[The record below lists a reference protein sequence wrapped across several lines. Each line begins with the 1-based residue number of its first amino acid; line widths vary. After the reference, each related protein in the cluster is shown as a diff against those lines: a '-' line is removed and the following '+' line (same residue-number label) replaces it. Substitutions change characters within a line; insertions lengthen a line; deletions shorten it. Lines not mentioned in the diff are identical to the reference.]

1 MDPLLMLTHLTLI
14 LLLGLLSSII
24 AHKLKIPNILL
35 LVLAGLFLG
44 HLRYMGEQ
52 LINMPPLFLTSVGV
66 LALVMIVFDSTSRF
80 KLKEFDSVS
89 WNAMKLSVIFLLLSV
104 LILTFFAYKFF
115 NLGSVLYAV
124 IFSILMSGTDPSAVL
139 TIFKDEVD
147 KVGTMLKIESIINT
161 PLVVILPFIVLD
173 IQNELTTGGVF
184 AIDTIIN
191 NLSPFLLKFIVGIG
205 TGVLVGII
213 LLKIMKKNYSD
224 QLSPLSLMI
233 AALLTYIIAE
243 NLQGSGV
250 LAVTTLGLLFG
261 NAYVRERVQ
270 LQEFSALLS
279 LSLQIL
285 VFVLVGIIIKLP
297 LEWMFY
303 IKSGLLFVIYL
314 FIRYLAIIISFKKGT
329 FNFKEKIFMT
339 LNASKGIAVA
349 VMTFTLASMLVGDA
363 LAVLDLVLVFL
374 LYSIILSTIVVKF
387 SDFFLKVPQEP
398 SGGLRDESQELPE

>member
-24 AHKLKIPNILL
+24 SNKLKIPNILL
-35 LVLAGLFLG
+35 LVVAGLFLG
-44 HLRYMGEQ
+44 RLTYAGEQ
-52 LINMPPLFLTSVGV
+52 LINLPELFLTSVGI

-89 WNAMKLSVIFLLLSV
+89 WSAMKLSLIFLLLCTV
-104 LILTFFAYKFF
+104 ILTFFAYQLFD
-115 NLGSVLYAV
+115 LGSIMYAI

-139 TIFKDEVD
+139 TIFKDEAD

-161 PLVVILPFIVLD
+161 PLIVILPFIVLD
-173 IQNELTTGGVF
+173 IQNQLTTGGIF
-184 AIDTIIN
+184 AIDTIVRQ
-191 NLSPFLLKFIVGIG
+191 LSPFLLKFIVGIG

-213 LLKIMKKNYSD
+213 ILKIMKKHYSD

-261 NAYVRERVQ
+261 NAYVRERIQ
-270 LQEFSALLS
+270 LQEFSTLLS

-285 VFVLVGIIIKLP
+285 VFVLVGIIIELP

-303 IKSGLLFVIYL
+303 LKSGLLFVLYL
-314 FIRYLAIIISFKKGT
+314 FIRYLAIIISFEKGT
-329 FNFKEKIFMT
+329 FKF
-339 LNASKGIAVA
+339 
-349 VMTFTLASMLVGDA
+349 
-363 LAVLDLVLVFL
+363 
-374 LYSIILSTIVVKF
+374 II
-387 SDFFLKVPQEP
+387 
-398 SGGLRDESQELPE
+398 R